1 MSVSD
6 SHISP
11 AVNPPTL
18 QTVADQGNNPPSSKN
33 QPPKLKNR
41 TVGDHAKSF
50 GYDWKNRADHH
61 KYVLKT
67 GLPEVHAAIL
77 NEDWDYAGEILC
89 AEDIGLQW
97 LPPVSQRNSPSGFN
111 TTDGFSWPVALPG
124 TDQDK
129 QNRAIVEMAI
139 EFAGTTSVAGA
150 GCLYGA
156 NLLTLCLQ
164 LPAPADFTQRVVD
177 MAKRHAPVYLSLPDA
192 SGRTPLYIAIE
203 RQDAD
208 QIRALLDA
216 GADPF
221 IQCRIGQGE
230 TPSTYQIAMKKEYE
244 NPFSILLE
252 KMIPRFTPDGK
263 YSVLNDDLSLKQWVA
278 QHDEVAVRK
287 LADQFPVL
295 RDALFNYVDKSGTS
309 LVYRNLKQGAVEEL
323 VDVAMVPLIYQDLES
338 NVLYAAAFGAPINT
352 FSELLSST
360 LSQYD
365 ITERIYID
373 LNQVLNFFFM
383 KRSTA
388 DIKALLEIPGEI
400 GRETRTRLIE
410 LMKYGA
416 IYSTEKFISLAKF
429 LWPTLD
435 DIEKNDLFVATTRY
449 PEACFNAVLDI
460 LDCSLTEKHIASMLT
475 KASTDKHKTAWEFAA
490 DRSPYMGYLLKK
502 ISEKNHQLFE
512 YIQQAVNVGSLRW
525 FDTFMD
531 AGFDLQK
538 NIKLNARAFLP
549 GLADLDPSGLQKRLA
564 GYQLPIDTTIPALC
578 KTEQGKLAL
587 SGLMKASLSLQ

>member
-1 MSVSD
+1 
-6 SHISP
+6 
-11 AVNPPTL
+11 
-18 QTVADQGNNPPSSKN
+18 
-33 QPPKLKNR
+33 
-41 TVGDHAKSF
+41 
-50 GYDWKNRADHH
+50 
-61 KYVLKT
+61 
-67 GLPEVHAAIL
+67 
-77 NEDWDYAGEILC
+77 
-89 AEDIGLQW
+89 
-97 LPPVSQRNSPSGFN
+97 
-111 TTDGFSWPVALPG
+111 
-124 TDQDK
+124 
-129 QNRAIVEMAI
+129 
-139 EFAGTTSVAGA
+139 
-150 GCLYGA
+150 
-156 NLLTLCLQ
+156 
-164 LPAPADFTQRVVD
+164 
-177 MAKRHAPVYLSLPDA
+177 PVYLSLPDA

-221 IQCRIGQGE
+221 IKCRIGQGE

-352 FSELLSST
+352 FSDLLSST

-365 ITERIYID
+365 ITERIDID

-435 DIEKNDLFVATTRY
+435 DIEKNDLFVA
-449 PEACFNAVLDI
+449 
-460 LDCSLTEKHIASMLT
+460 
-475 KASTDKHKTAWEFAA
+475 
-490 DRSPYMGYLLKK
+490 
-502 ISEKNHQLFE
+502 
-512 YIQQAVNVGSLRW
+512 
-525 FDTFMD
+525 
-531 AGFDLQK
+531 
-538 NIKLNARAFLP
+538 
-549 GLADLDPSGLQKRLA
+549 
-564 GYQLPIDTTIPALC
+564 
-578 KTEQGKLAL
+578 
-587 SGLMKASLSLQ
+587 